1 MNAGEDTGPADR
13 PPALTRTQTKTLL
26 AAAVAAAQDTQR
38 RRARDAD
45 AALLADSE
53 EQARVGAE
61 LRQAREA
68 AAAGWSTAHDP
79 DGRNDAFERVALAWA
94 SAVTWETL
102 DARAAVTARRLD
114 ARLRAAGVHPQI
126 ARIARHS
133 DDYAG
138 LALLLARADH
148 AADQPL
154 RATTTGGEDAPQA
167 DVLEPEQSRAAD
179 IMAAAAHAATDVY
192 LAGRGGLIGGFTLS
206 TQVARLYEAT
216 ARTREITCQ
225 LEQTRTEIRRLER
238 MRAMTQRL
246 VPTPAPAAVP
256 AGPRRR
262 VLGWLRRQGL
272 TR

>member
-1 MNAGEDTGPADR
+1 MNAGEGARPPDR

-26 AAAVAAAQDTQR
+26 AAAVAVAQDTQR

-45 AALLADSE
+45 AALLAGPE

-61 LRQAREA
+61 LRAARQA
-68 AAAGWSTAHDP
+68 AAAGWSKAQDP
-79 DGRNDAFERVALAWA
+79 DGLNDAFERMALAWA

-114 ARLRAAGVHPQI
+114 ARLRAAGVHPQT
-126 ARIARHS
+126 ARTARQS

-138 LALLLARADH
+138 LALLLAHADH

-167 DVLEPEQSRAAD
+167 DLLEPEESSAAE
-179 IMAAAAHAATDVY
+179 IMAAGAHAAADVY
-192 LAGRGGLIGGFTLS
+192 LAGRGGLIGGFTLR
-206 TQVARLYEAT
+206 TQAARLYAAT
-216 ARTREITCQ
+216 ARAREITRQ
-225 LEQTRTEIRRLER
+225 LEQTRTEIRRLEV

-246 VPTPAPAAVP
+246 VPTPVPAAVP

-262 VLGWLRRQGL
+262 VLGWLRRKGL
-272 TR
+272 T

>member
-1 MNAGEDTGPADR
+1 MNAGEDTSPPDR

-26 AAAVAAAQDTQR
+26 AAALAVAQDTQR

-45 AALLADSE
+45 AALLAGPE
-53 EQARVGAE
+53 EQARVGAA
-61 LRQAREA
+61 LRAARQA
-68 AAAGWSTAHDP
+68 AAAGWSKAHDP
-79 DGRNDAFERVALAWA
+79 DWLNDAFERMALAWA

-102 DARAAVTARRLD
+102 DSRAAVTARRLD
-114 ARLRAAGVHPQI
+114 ARLRADGVHPET
-126 ARIARHS
+126 ARIARDS

-138 LALLLARADH
+138 LALLLARANQ

-154 RATTTGGEDAPQA
+154 RATTTGGEDASHA
-167 DVLEPEQSRAAD
+167 DLREPEPSSAAD

-192 LAGRGGLIGGFTLS
+192 LAGRGGLIGGCTLS
-206 TQVARLYEAT
+206 TQAARLYEAT

-262 VLGWLRRQGL
+262 VRGWLRRQGL